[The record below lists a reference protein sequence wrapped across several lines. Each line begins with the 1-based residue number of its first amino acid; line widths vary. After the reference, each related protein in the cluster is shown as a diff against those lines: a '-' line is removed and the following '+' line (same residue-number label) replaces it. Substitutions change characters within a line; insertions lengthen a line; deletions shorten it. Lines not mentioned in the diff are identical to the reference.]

1 MRKSIITIA
10 LVCAVLVALCSC
22 TTTASIASVV
32 KPNVAA
38 STPVKAAPV
47 AAAPVATIPAT
58 TVTATAIPN
67 LIVNGQAFAGDP
79 IMRDAKGNALVV
91 KGLTTAAGDPIMQT
105 SLQTAAGDPIMM
117 DAAGNYY
124 VAFGSNVIM
133 IAAAGDPIMLYK

>member
-10 LVCAVLVALCSC
+10 LVCAVVLALCSC
-22 TTTASIASVV
+22 STSTASTAAVV
-32 KPNVAA
+32 KPNIAA

-47 AAAPVATIPAT
+47 ASVTNPV
-58 TVTATAIPN
+58 VPN
-67 LIVNGQAFAGDP
+67 LTVNGQAFAGDP

-91 KGLTTAAGDPIMQT
+91 EGLTTAAGDPIMQT

-124 VAFGSNVIM
+124 VAFGSNLIM